1 MIWAAA
7 DYNGSKHIFATIFC
21 QPTMA
26 IPAEKE
32 HASLSDLIQAC
43 SKIRPMDYG
52 DAEIDC

>member
-7 DYNGSKHIFATIFC
+7 DYNGSKRIFATIFC